1 MKETA
6 QSRWDNLQLHRSIFL
21 QRAIDCSQLTIPS
34 LIPQSDMNWGYDG
47 NTYNALKSLYQGAG
61 ASGVSGLSS
70 KLLLA
75 LYPPSQPF
83 FRLTLEDGQ
92 LEKYMQQTQADPEEL
107 KSQLDIALAAVER
120 QMLLKL
126 DLLKARPALFEAI
139 KHLIVGGNALLYV
152 GAEGVRMYALR
163 SYVVDRDPE
172 GNVCEIVIREQVS
185 AEHLPPGADTS
196 SVDDDGY
203 QSYDLFTRV
212 EISADDDRVEWHQE
226 YADKTIPQT
235 SGFSTLDANPFICL
249 RTQAISGENYGR
261 GIVENVIGDLQTL
274 ESLSQAIV
282 EGSLISAKS
291 LFLVNPNG
299 MTRADVL
306 ARAENGAIVAG
317 NAADV
322 EALQTGR
329 ATDLSVALQTI
340 QIIEKRLNFAF
351 LSSEAVQRNAERVT
365 AAEIRMMSEM
375 LDAGLAGI
383 YTLLSAELQLPLI
396 KRVMAL
402 MEKEGEIPAVPEG
415 LVNPQITTGLEA
427 IGRGN
432 DKARLTEFLQT
443 ISAALGPE
451 QFLSYI
457 NPSELIRRFA
467 ASDGI
472 DIAGLVKSPEE
483 LEAEQAQ
490 AQQLQ
495 LEQQLAEG
503 AIANGTA
510 TAAPQQPVEAQPVA
524 GAGAG
529 AGAGQP
535 QQPAIPV

>member
-1 MKETA
+1 M
-6 QSRWDNLQLHRSIFL
+6 
-21 QRAIDCSQLTIPS
+21 
-34 LIPQSDMNWGYDG
+34 
-47 NTYNALKSLYQGAG
+47 
-61 ASGVSGLSS
+61 
-70 KLLLA
+70 
-75 LYPPSQPF
+75 
-83 FRLTLEDGQ
+83 
-92 LEKYMQQTQADPEEL
+92 
-107 KSQLDIALAAVER
+107 
-120 QMLLKL
+120 
-126 DLLKARPALFEAI
+126 
-139 KHLIVGGNALLYV
+139 
-152 GAEGVRMYALR
+152 
-163 SYVVDRDPE
+163 
-172 GNVCEIVIREQVS
+172 
-185 AEHLPPGADTS
+185 
-196 SVDDDGY
+196 
-203 QSYDLFTRV
+203 
-212 EISADDDRVEWHQE
+212 
-226 YADKTIPQT
+226 
-235 SGFSTLDANPFICL
+235 
-249 RTQAISGENYGR
+249 
-261 GIVENVIGDLQTL
+261 IGDLQTL

-351 LSSEAVQRNAERVT
+351 LSNEAVQRNAERVT

-451 QFLSYI
+451 CSFPTSIHQS
-457 NPSELIRRFA
+457 
-467 ASDGI
+467 
-472 DIAGLVKSPEE
+472 
-483 LEAEQAQ
+483 
-490 AQQLQ
+490 
-495 LEQQLAEG
+495 
-503 AIANGTA
+503 
-510 TAAPQQPVEAQPVA
+510 
-524 GAGAG
+524 
-529 AGAGQP
+529 
-535 QQPAIPV
+535 